1 MKSLML
7 IVTVLDVDVVIFDVD
22 SNCVGCRCCNL

>member
-7 IVTVLDVDVVIFDVD
+7 RVTVLDVDVVIFDME
-22 SNCVGCRCCNL
+22 SNRVGCGV